1 MADPSLLSGA
11 SFLAMSPRPEDT
23 VIPDDLGAEERMLV
37 AAVEDF
43 AEQEV
48 APHEEAVTAGDHKVK
63 RALFEKAAE
72 LGIFMAEVP
81 EEHGGLDLD
90 VLAITGMCSSNA
102 DLGGLGSMV
111 WGHQGIGM
119 LPIVNFG
126 TPEQMERYLV
136 PCMEGEMV
144 SAFALTEPGTGS
156 DAMNIKARAVLDDDG
171 AHYVVNGAKQWITNA
186 SLADIFILFAKVD
199 GEHFTAFILDR
210 DTAGVDVGEPERLL
224 GQHGSN
230 VASVTLE
237 NARIPVDN
245 VLGEVGKGHKVALC
259 TLNMGRL
266 KLAAGNATGARKALV
281 EAARYAG
288 ERHQFGRP
296 IAEFGL
302 IQRMLADMAARSY
315 ASDAMAY
322 RTAGLV
328 YKALEAME
336 AAGEVTLETKLTAL
350 AEFSVECAMAKV
362 YTSEAYN
369 GLADDAI
376 QVFGGYG
383 FSEEYV
389 PARLY
394 RDSRITRIYEGTN
407 EICRLYSQRTILK
420 KWAAGR
426 LDLTAGD
433 PADSP
438 GAPEGSDGAG
448 FETMPARIAALKG
461 VYRGLVKDVVDKVGP
476 KAVAEAENQQFLG
489 SLADI
494 AIEIFAAE
502 SAYLRVAKLSG
513 RPDDGH
519 HHVRETLAELAFD
532 RAVDRT
538 RTEARTTLAEILTG
552 DELRAGMAMVEAH
565 LPEPLPLLESR
576 ALVAAK
582 VVEWQGKIP
591 EMTA

>member
-1 MADPSLLSGA
+1 MPDPSLLSGA
-11 SFLAMSPRPEDT
+11 SFLVTMPRPEDT

-43 AEQEV
+43 AAQEV
-48 APHEEAVTAGDHKVK
+48 APREQAVTAGDHQVK
-63 RALFEKAAE
+63 RELFEKAAE

-102 DLGGLGSMV
+102 DLGGLGSMI

-126 TPEQMERYLV
+126 SPEQMERYLV

-156 DAMNIKARAVLDDDG
+156 DAMNIKARAVLDEDG

-210 DTAGVDVGEPERLL
+210 DTAGVHVGEPERLL

-266 KLAAGNATGARKALV
+266 KLAAGNATGARKALA

-328 YKALEAME
+328 YKALEAMR
-336 AAGEVTLETKLTAL
+336 AAGEVTLETKLAAL

-420 KWAAGR
+420 KWAAGT
-426 LDLTAGD
+426 LDLAAGD
-433 PADSP
+433 
-438 GAPEGSDGAG
+438 APKAPDGGG
-448 FETMPARIAALKG
+448 FATMPDRIAALKG
-461 VYRGLVKDVVDKVGP
+461 VYRALVKDVVDKVGP

-502 SAYLRVAKLSG
+502 SAYLRVAKLAS
-513 RPDDGH
+513 RPDDGNH
-519 HHVRETLAELAFD
+519 QVRQSLVELAFD
-532 RAVDRT
+532 RAVVRI
-538 RTEARTTLAEILTG
+538 RTEARTILAEILTG
-552 DELRAGMAMVEAH
+552 EELRAGVANVEAR
-565 LPEPLPLLESR
+565 LPAPLPLLEVR

-582 VVEWQGKIP
+582 IVEWKGKIP

>member
-1 MADPSLLSGA
+1 MADPSLPSGA
-11 SFLAMSPRPEDT
+11 SFLVTAPRPEDT
-23 VIPDDLGAEERMLV
+23 VIPDDLGTEERMLV

-126 TPEQMERYLV
+126 TPQQMEKYLV

-144 SAFALTEPGTGS
+144 SAFALTEPGSGS
-156 DAMNIKARAVLDDDG
+156 DAMNIKARAVLDEDDG
-171 AHYVVNGAKQWITNA
+171 HYVVNGAKQWITNA

-210 DTAGVDVGEPERLL
+210 DTPGVEVGEPERLL

-237 NARIPVDN
+237 NARIPVEN

-266 KLAAGNATGARKALV
+266 KLAAGNATGARKALA

-302 IQRMLADMAARSY
+302 IQRMLSDMAARSY

-336 AAGEVTLETKLTAL
+336 AAGEVTLETKLAAL

-420 KWAAGR
+420 KWAAGT
-426 LDLTAGD
+426 LDLAVGD
-433 PADSP
+433 
-438 GAPEGSDGAG
+438 APEAPDGGG
-448 FETMPARIAALKG
+448 FETMPERIAVLKG
-461 VYRGLVKDVVDKVGP
+461 VYRGLVKSVMDSVGP

-502 SAYLRVAKLSG
+502 SAYLRVAKLAS
-513 RPDDGH
+513 RPDDGN
-519 HHVRETLAELAFD
+519 HHVRESLAELAFD
-532 RAVDRT
+532 RAVDRI
-538 RTEARTTLAEILTG
+538 RTEARTILGEILTG
-552 DELRAGMAMVEAH
+552 EELRPGVADVEAQ
-565 LPEPLPLLESR
+565 LPAPVPLLEVR

-582 VVEWQGKIP
+582 IVEWEGKIP